1 MGFHSV
7 RPCHWWVPFKSVLSL
22 VDSIQIGP
30 VIGGFTS
37 NLSCH
42 WFAPFWPALS
52 LVDTLP
58 ISLVTSGV
66 MEILAS
72 LFVQGGSDKSGILQI
87 FIKIYTAQLKIIRF
101 YRNKNT
107 LAGKHI
113 ENRII
118 QWNSRQQRRKPQNW
132 TWTSCRPSPRC
143 PCRGTP
149 SPPYLWNQVRSFV
162 VRLCIDPKL
171 RDATHKIVQRFTV
184 RRAGRPDLLYP
195 HVQETL
201 LELIPHRLTCLW
213 HELTCFHTLRIA

>member
-1 MGFHSV
+1 
-7 RPCHWWVPFKSVLSL
+7 

-118 QWNSRQQRRKPQNW
+118 Q
-132 TWTSCRPSPRC
+132 
-143 PCRGTP
+143 
-149 SPPYLWNQVRSFV
+149 
-162 VRLCIDPKL
+162 
-171 RDATHKIVQRFTV
+171 
-184 RRAGRPDLLYP
+184 
-195 HVQETL
+195 
-201 LELIPHRLTCLW
+201 
-213 HELTCFHTLRIA
+213 